1 MNLAEA
7 AVVVRIYELFT
18 GGMGLASI
26 AHTLNSE
33 AALSPRAQQG
43 RVTGWC
49 ASSIREVLRRPLY
62 RGEIVYGKV
71 RKRNPGGQVRPR
83 RQPESEWLRMP
94 LRPDLRIVPAD
105 LAESVESRFAK
116 EDDLR
121 VSKIFADAGVRGAAP
136 TEGNDVIGHETV
148 GPQRS

>member
-1 MNLAEA
+1 
-7 AVVVRIYELFT
+7 
-18 GGMGLASI
+18 
-26 AHTLNSE
+26 
-33 AALSPRAQQG
+33 
-43 RVTGWC
+43 
-49 ASSIREVLRRPLY
+49 
-62 RGEIVYGKV
+62 
-71 RKRNPGGQVRPR
+71 
-83 RQPESEWLRMP
+83 MP